1 MNEPAKKPRR
11 GGIYFLPNAL
21 TTGAL
26 CSGFFAIVSANQG
39 WFDWAA
45 YAIIFSMLL
54 DGLDGRVARW
64 TNTQSDF
71 GAQYDSLAD
80 MVSFGLAPALIMFEF
95 ALNQMGKVG
104 WGAAFIYTAAAAL
117 RLARFNTQ
125 IGIADKRFFQGLA
138 SPSAAAIVT
147 FYVWLSDLYLQS
159 SPIVNIIGVVITIS
173 AGVLMVSN
181 IRYFSFK
188 GFDFRS
194 RVPFVTIVGIVLIIA
209 IIFSDP
215 PIVLFTIFLLYA
227 ASGPIYTLIE
237 LRRRRRERRRTVKQ
251 APPDDEH
258 NSSGDDPRSGS

>member
-1 MNEPAKKPRR
+1 MEEPAKKPRR

-45 YAIIFSMLL
+45 YAIFFSMLM

-80 MVSFGLAPALIMFEF
+80 MVSFGVAPALIMFEF
-95 ALNQMGKVG
+95 ALDQMGKVG
-104 WGAAFIYTAAAAL
+104 WVAAFIYTAAAAL

-147 FYVWLSDLYLQS
+147 SYVWMSDLYL
-159 SPIVNIIGVVITIS
+159 PTHPLINIIGAFLTIS

-194 RVPFVTIVGIVLIIA
+194 KVPFVTMIAIVLILA
-209 IIFSDP
+209 VVFSDP
-215 PIVLFTIFLLYA
+215 PIVLFIIFTLYA
-227 ASGPIYTLIE
+227 ASGPIFTLFE
-237 LRRRRRERRRTVKQ
+237 LRRRRRERHRHAKHTQ
-251 APPDDEH
+251 TSDQPPADDAQK
-258 NSSGDDPRSGS
+258 

>member
-1 MNEPAKKPRR
+1 MEEPVKKTRR

-39 WFDWAA
+39 WYDWAA
-45 YAIIFSMLL
+45 YAIIFSMLM

-80 MVSFGLAPALIMFEF
+80 MVSFGIAPALIIFDF
-95 ALNQMGKVG
+95 ALNQMGKAG
-104 WGAAFIYTAAAAL
+104 WVAAFIYTAAAAL

-147 FYVWLSDLYLQS
+147 FYVWSSYLYLENETV
-159 SPIVNIIGVVITIS
+159 INIMSVFITIA

-194 RVPFVTIVGIVLIIA
+194 RVPFVALVGIVLIIA
-209 IIFSDP
+209 VIFSNP

-227 ASGPIYTLIE
+227 VSGPVYTLIE
-237 LRRRRRERRRTVKQ
+237 LRRRRRERRHHTKQ
-251 APPDDEH
+251 AQSDDTQSH
-258 NSSGDDPRSGS
+258 SD

>member
-1 MNEPAKKPRR
+1 MDQPAKKARR

-45 YAIIFSMLL
+45 YAIFFSMLL

-80 MVSFGLAPALIMFEF
+80 MVSFGVAPALVMFEF
-95 ALNQMGKVG
+95 ALDQMGKVG
-104 WGAAFIYTAAAAL
+104 WVAAFIYTAAAAL

-125 IGIADKRFFQGLA
+125 IGVADKRFFQGLA
-138 SPSAAAIVT
+138 SPSAAAVVT
-147 FYVWLSDLYLQS
+147 SYVWMSDLYLTTQ
-159 SPIVNIIGVVITIS
+159 PWVNVVGVFLTIS

-181 IRYFSFK
+181 IRYHSFK

-194 RVPFVTIVGIVLIIA
+194 KVPFVTMIAIVLIIA
-209 IIFSDP
+209 VVFSEPSVLLFSIF
-215 PIVLFTIFLLYA
+215 TLYA
-227 ASGPIYTLIE
+227 ASGPIYTLFE
-237 LRRRRRERRRTVKQ
+237 LRRRRQERRHHGKPTQ
-251 APPDDEH
+251 SSDQPPSE
-258 NSSGDDPRSGS
+258 

>member
-1 MNEPAKKPRR
+1 MEQPAKKVRR

-45 YAIIFSMLL
+45 YAIFFSMLM

-80 MVSFGLAPALIMFEF
+80 MVSFGVAPALIMFEF
-95 ALNQMGKVG
+95 ALDQMGKVG
-104 WGAAFIYTAAAAL
+104 WVAAFIYTAAAAL

-125 IGIADKRFFQGLA
+125 IGVADKRYFQGLA

-147 FYVWLSDLYLQS
+147 SYVWMSDLYL
-159 SPIVNIIGVVITIS
+159 PTHPLVNIVGAFLTIA

-181 IRYFSFK
+181 IRFHSFK

-194 RVPFVTIVGIVLIIA
+194 KVPFVTLVAIVLIIA
-209 IIFSDP
+209 VVFSDP
-215 PIVLFTIFLLYA
+215 PVVLFCIFTLYA
-227 ASGPIYTLIE
+227 ASGPIFTLFE
-237 LRRRRRERRRTVKQ
+237 LRKRRRERHSHARHAQ
-251 APPDDEH
+251 SSEQPPPDTDQK
-258 NSSGDDPRSGS
+258 

>member
-1 MNEPAKKPRR
+1 MEEPAKKPRR
-11 GGIYFLPNAL
+11 GGIYFIPNAL

-45 YAIIFSMLL
+45 YAIFFAMLM

-80 MVSFGLAPALIMFEF
+80 MVSFGVAPALIMFEF
-95 ALNQMGKVG
+95 ALNQLGKVG
-104 WGAAFIYTAAAAL
+104 WVAAFIYTAAAAL

-147 FYVWLSDLYLQS
+147 SYVWMSDLYL
-159 SPIVNIIGVVITIS
+159 PTHPLVNITGAFITIA

-194 RVPFVTIVGIVLIIA
+194 KVPFVAMVGIVLIIA
-209 IIFSDP
+209 VVFSDP
-215 PIVLFTIFLLYA
+215 PVVLFCIFILYA
-227 ASGPIYTLIE
+227 SSGPILTLFEIRK
-237 LRRRRRERRRTVKQ
+237 RRQERRHHGKHATSVEQ
-251 APPDDEH
+251 THIDETQK
-258 NSSGDDPRSGS
+258 

>member
-1 MNEPAKKPRR
+1 MEEPVKKTRR

-45 YAIIFSMLL
+45 YAIFFSMLM

-80 MVSFGLAPALIMFEF
+80 MVSFGVAPALIMFEF

-104 WGAAFIYTAAAAL
+104 WVAAFIYTAAAAL

-147 FYVWLSDLYLQS
+147 SYVWMSYLYL
-159 SPIVNIIGVVITIS
+159 PEHELINIIGAFLTIS

-194 RVPFVTIVGIVLIIA
+194 RVPFVTLIFIVLIIA
-209 IIFSDP
+209 VVFSNP
-215 PIVLFTIFLLYA
+215 PIILFILFTAYA
-227 ASGPIYTLIE
+227 ASGPVYTLIS
-237 LRRRRRERRRTVKQ
+237 LRQRRRSRRQQ
-251 APPDDEH
+251 AKA
-258 NSSGDDPRSGS
+258 GRSD

>member
-1 MNEPAKKPRR
+1 MEEPAKKPRR

-45 YAIIFSMLL
+45 YAIFFSMLM

-80 MVSFGLAPALIMFEF
+80 MVSFGVAPALIMFEF
-95 ALNQMGKVG
+95 ALDQMGKVG
-104 WGAAFIYTAAAAL
+104 WVAAFIYTAAAAL

-147 FYVWLSDLYLQS
+147 SYVWMSDLYL
-159 SPIVNIIGVVITIS
+159 PTHPVVNIVGAFITIA

-194 RVPFVTIVGIVLIIA
+194 KVPFVTMVAIVLIIA
-209 IIFSDP
+209 VVFSDP
-215 PIVLFTIFLLYA
+215 PIVLFTIFILYA
-227 ASGPIYTLIE
+227 SSGPIFTLFE
-237 LRRRRRERRRTVKQ
+237 LRRRQRERHRHAKQ
-251 APPDDEH
+251 AHPAEEQTSSTDE
-258 NSSGDDPRSGS
+258 PQK

>member
-1 MNEPAKKPRR
+1 MEEPVKKTRR

-45 YAIIFSMLL
+45 YAIFFSMLM

-80 MVSFGLAPALIMFEF
+80 MVSFGVAPALIMFEF

-104 WGAAFIYTAAAAL
+104 WVAAFIYTAAAAL

-147 FYVWLSDLYLQS
+147 SYVWMSYLYL
-159 SPIVNIIGVVITIS
+159 PEHELINIIGAFLTIS

-194 RVPFVTIVGIVLIIA
+194 KVPFVTLIFIVLIFA
-209 IIFSDP
+209 VIFSNP
-215 PIVLFTIFLLYA
+215 PIILFILFTAYA
-227 ASGPIYTLIE
+227 ASGPVYTLIS
-237 LRRRRRERRRTVKQ
+237 LRQRRRSRRQQ
-251 APPDDEH
+251 AKA
-258 NSSGDDPRSGS
+258 GRSD

>member
-1 MNEPAKKPRR
+1 MEQPTKRIRR

-45 YAIIFSMLL
+45 YAIFFSMLM

-80 MVSFGLAPALIMFEF
+80 MVSFGVAPALIMFEF
-95 ALNQMGKVG
+95 VLDQMGKVG
-104 WGAAFIYTAAAAL
+104 WVAAFIYTAAAAL

-125 IGIADKRFFQGLA
+125 IGVADKRFFQGLA
-138 SPSAAAIVT
+138 SPSAAGVVT
-147 FYVWLSDLYLQS
+147 FYVWVSDLYL
-159 SPIVNIIGVVITIS
+159 PTHPMVNIIGAFLTIS

-181 IRYFSFK
+181 IRYHSFK

-194 RVPFVTIVGIVLIIA
+194 KVPFVTLVAIVLIIA
-209 IIFSDP
+209 VVFSDP
-215 PIVLFTIFLLYA
+215 PVVLFSIFTLYA
-227 ASGPIYTLIE
+227 ASGPLLTLFEI
-237 LRRRRRERRRTVKQ
+237 RRRRQERHHHGKPAQTTEPT
-251 APPDDEH
+251 PPTDTDQK
-258 NSSGDDPRSGS
+258 

>member
-1 MNEPAKKPRR
+1 MESPTKKIRR

-45 YAIIFSMLL
+45 YAIFFSMLM

-80 MVSFGLAPALIMFEF
+80 MVSFGVAPALIMFEF
-95 ALNQMGKVG
+95 ALDQMGKVG
-104 WGAAFIYTAAAAL
+104 WVAAFIYTAAAAL

-125 IGIADKRFFQGLA
+125 IGVADKRFFQGLA
-138 SPSAAAIVT
+138 SPSAAGVVT
-147 FYVWLSDLYLQS
+147 FYVWMSDLYLPTHPS
-159 SPIVNIIGVVITIS
+159 VNIMGAFLTIS
-173 AGVLMVSN
+173 AGILMVSN
-181 IRYFSFK
+181 IRYHSFK

-194 RVPFVTIVGIVLIIA
+194 KVPFVTMVAIVLILA
-209 IIFSDP
+209 VVFSDP
-215 PIVLFTIFLLYA
+215 PVVLFSIFTLYA
-227 ASGPIYTLIE
+227 ASGPLLTLFEIRK
-237 LRRRRRERRRTVKQ
+237 RRQERRHHSKP
-251 APPDDEH
+251 APSTEQPPSDTTQK
-258 NSSGDDPRSGS
+258 

>member
-1 MNEPAKKPRR
+1 MEQPEQPQKKIRR

-45 YAIIFSMLL
+45 YAIFFSMFM
-54 DGLDGRVARW
+54 DGIDGRVARW

-80 MVSFGLAPALIMFEF
+80 MVSFGVAPALIMFEF

-104 WGAAFIYTAAAAL
+104 WVAAFIYTAAAAL

-125 IGIADKRFFQGLA
+125 IGIADKRYFQGLA

-147 FYVWLSDLYLQS
+147 SYVWMSDLYL
-159 SPIVNIIGVVITIS
+159 PTHPVINMVGVFLTIA

-181 IRYFSFK
+181 IRYHSFK

-194 RVPFVTIVGIVLIIA
+194 RVPFVTMVAIVLIIA
-209 IIFSDP
+209 VIFSEP
-215 PIVLFTIFLLYA
+215 PVMLFAIFTLYA
-227 ASGPIYTLIE
+227 SSGPIFTLFE
-237 LRRRRRERRRTVKQ
+237 LRKRRQERRRHAKQ
-251 APPDDEH
+251 MHSTEETPPD
-258 NSSGDDPRSGS
+258 SSQK

>member
-1 MNEPAKKPRR
+1 MDEPVKKTRR

-26 CSGFFAIVSANQG
+26 CSGFFAIVAANQG

-45 YAIIFSMLL
+45 YAIFFSMLM

-80 MVSFGLAPALIMFEF
+80 MVSFGVAPALIMFQF
-95 ALNQMGKVG
+95 ALDQMGKVG
-104 WGAAFIYTAAAAL
+104 WVAAFIYTAAAAL

-147 FYVWLSDLYLQS
+147 SYVWISDLYL
-159 SPIVNIIGVVITIS
+159 PIHPLVNIIGAFLTIS

-194 RVPFVTIVGIVLIIA
+194 KVPFVTLIAIVLIIA
-209 IIFSDP
+209 VVFSDP
-215 PIVLFTIFLLYA
+215 PIVLFVLFTTYA
-227 ASGPIYTLIE
+227 ASGPIYTLFE
-237 LRRRRRERRRTVKQ
+237 LRRRRRERRRFAKQ
-251 APPDDEH
+251 TKSNHNDAPPPV
-258 NSSGDDPRSGS
+258 S